1 MKSLSL
7 REAVTKFVTL
17 TMTILSVTLLI
28 STLHTILIEAGL
40 PTQLHTLLTVTIN
53 ATAVALLIYIA
64 LKELRKARKREALP
78 TPLP

>member
-1 MKSLSL
+1 
-7 REAVTKFVTL
+7 
-17 TMTILSVTLLI
+17 MTILSVTLLI
-28 STLHTILIEAGL
+28 STLHTILMIEAGL

-78 TPLP
+78 TPQP